1 MFILSAEIKEI
12 IDHKDGDQNLSRRQA
27 RRFALQVLFCH
38 EFLEDDVAEVTRRVA
53 DTLENEVD
61 EFSRDIIDNTIRQK
75 EKLDLLIIEGLVDRN
90 LERLP
95 LLEKVLLRMSLC
107 ELISFPDI
115 PIEVT
120 LNEAVD
126 LSKEFISVKSGRFV
140 NGLLDTLVK
149 KLDNEKKLNKSLLA
163 RLPSRKAKIQRAAK
177 DVKL

>member
-1 MFILSAEIKEI
+1 MFILGADIKEI
-12 IDHKDGDQNLSRRQA
+12 IDHKDGDHILSRRQA
-27 RRFALQVLFCH
+27 RRFALQVLFCQ
-38 EFLEDDVAEVTRRVA
+38 EFLDENIGEVTQRIA

-61 EFSRDIIDNTIRQK
+61 DFSRDLIFKTTQQK
-75 EKLDLLIIEGLVDRN
+75 DKLDQLIIEALVDRN

-95 LLEKVLLRMSLC
+95 LLEKVLIRMSLC
-107 ELISFPDI
+107 ELINFRDI

-140 NGLLDTLVK
+140 NGILDAMVK
-149 KLDNEKKLNKSLLA
+149 KLENEKKLNKSLLA
-163 RLPSRKAKIQRAAK
+163 RLPSRKAKIQRTIK